1 MPITIRTGDIVRAD
15 QGKKLYKIVYSLS
28 PYLED
33 YAVPINGLHTLPDTS
48 GITYCESFSIGDHVI
63 YLCPDSDTYM
73 TNRVGWIIGRVP
85 KEDDSS
91 VKERRGKGA
100 LRKLFHPLC
109 VGQRDSEA

>member
-1 MPITIRTGDIVRAD
+1 MEFNLRTRLHTWTRGTSSSQVRNWA
-15 QGKKLYKIVYSLS
+15 QPESWQVLIACPLSLS
-28 PYLED
+28 D
-33 YAVPINGLHTLPDTS
+33 V
-48 GITYCESFSIGDHVI
+48 
-63 YLCPDSDTYM
+63 
-73 TNRVGWIIGRVP
+73 IGRVT